1 MNELSPISP
10 ERKARQAALE
20 TLRHY
25 LKIPVIPVPHESL
38 SRLHDAA
45 QQDTGASQACRN
57 FLFWLAGQPDPTGYR
72 GDGGL
77 ELRRL
82 DGVLRSAA
90 IEVLTWWASPT
101 KSDQPL
107 HEILARLRERF
118 SDQSSGGLSR

>member
-1 MNELSPISP
+1 MNDLSPPSP
-10 ERKARQAALE
+10 SRKARQAALE
-20 TLRHY
+20 TLRQY
-25 LKIPVIPVPHESL
+25 LKIPVIPVPHEAL

-45 QQDTGASQACRN
+45 QQDTGGSQACRN

-82 DGVLRSAA
+82 DGTLRGAA

-101 KSDQPL
+101 RSDQPL

-118 SDQSSGGLSR
+118 SEQSSGDVGR

>member
-1 MNELSPISP
+1 MNDLPPISP
-10 ERKARQAALE
+10 ERKARQAAVE
-20 TLRHY
+20 ELRRY
-25 LKIPVIPVPHESL
+25 LKIPMIPVPHEAL
-38 SRLHDAA
+38 RQLHDAA
-45 QQDTGASQACRN
+45 QQDTGGSQACRN

-82 DGVLRSAA
+82 DGALRSAA

-107 HEILARLRERF
+107 YEILARLREHF
-118 SDQSSGGLSR
+118 GGQERNGSVS

>member
-1 MNELSPISP
+1 
-10 ERKARQAALE
+10 
-20 TLRHY
+20 
-25 LKIPVIPVPHESL
+25 VIPVPHEAL
-38 SRLHDAA
+38 SRLHEAA
-45 QQDTGASQACRN
+45 QQDTGSSQACRN

-107 HEILARLRERF
+107 LDILERLRERF
-118 SDQSSGGLSR
+118 GDSAES

>member
-1 MNELSPISP
+1 MNDLSPISP

-20 TLRHY
+20 ELRHY
-25 LKIPVIPVPHESL
+25 LKIPNIPVPHEAL
-38 SRLHDAA
+38 RQLHDAA
-45 QQDTGASQACRN
+45 IQDTGGSQACRN
-57 FLFWLAGQPDPTGYR
+57 FLFWLAGQPDPTGYC

-82 DGVLRSAA
+82 DGALRSAA

-107 HEILARLRERF
+107 YEILAKLREQF
-118 SDQSSGGLSR
+118 SDHAES

>member
-1 MNELSPISP
+1 MNDLSLPSP
-10 ERKARQAALE
+10 SRKDRQAALE

-25 LKIPVIPVPHESL
+25 LKIPVIPVPHEAL

-45 QQDTGASQACRN
+45 QQDTGGSQACRN

-82 DGVLRSAA
+82 DGTLRSAA
-90 IEVLTWWASPT
+90 LEVLTWWASPT

-107 HEILARLRERF
+107 FEILGELRERL
-118 SDQSSGGLSR
+118 SDLSSGDVGR

>member
-10 ERKARQAALE
+10 ERKARQGALE
-20 TLRHY
+20 ELRRY
-25 LKIPVIPVPHESL
+25 LKIPIIPVPHEAL
-38 SRLHDAA
+38 SQLHDAA
-45 QQDTGASQACRN
+45 MQDTGGSQACRN
-57 FLFWLAGQPDPTGYR
+57 FLFWLAGQPDPTGYC

-82 DGVLRSAA
+82 DGALRSAA

-107 HEILARLRERF
+107 HEILARLKDQF
-118 SDQSSGGLSR
+118 SDREES

>member
-20 TLRHY
+20 ELRHY
-25 LKIPVIPVPHESL
+25 LKIPMIPVPHEAL
-38 SRLHDAA
+38 RQLHDAA
-45 QQDTGASQACRN
+45 QQDTGGSQACRN
-57 FLFWLAGQPDPTGYR
+57 FLFWLDGQPDPTGYR

-82 DGVLRSAA
+82 DGALQSAA
-90 IEVLTWWASPT
+90 FEVLTWWASPT

-107 HEILARLRERF
+107 HEMLVRLRERF
-118 SDQSSGGLSR
+118 EVPD